1 LALVPKVPPVAVNV
15 VEPGL
20 QISAPVIPVG
30 ATDGCDTVIV
40 FVTPAVESAQ
50 GPAVFFIFT
59 QYVVVTVGDTVKVE
73 LVAPPIGLVPGVLP
87 VPHW

>member
-1 LALVPKVPPVAVNV
+1 MAPVPKVPPIAVKV
-15 VEPGL
+15 VEEPL
-20 QISAPVIPVG
+20 QILAPVTLVG
-30 ATDGCDTVIV
+30 AADGWLTVIV

-50 GPAVFFIFT
+50 GLVVFFIFT

-87 VPHW
+87 VPH

>member
-1 LALVPKVPPVAVNV
+1 MPPIAVKV
-15 VEPGL
+15 VEEPL
-20 QISAPVIPVG
+20 QISAPVTLVG
-30 ATDGCDTVIV
+30 AAEGWLTVIV

-73 LVAPPIGLVPGVLP
+73 LVAPPIGFVPGVLP

>member
-1 LALVPKVPPVAVNV
+1 MPKVPPTAVNV

-20 QISAPVIPVG
+20 QISAPVTLVG
-30 ATDGCDTVIV
+30 AIDGCLTVIV

-50 GPAVFFIFT
+50 GLLVFFIFT

-73 LVAPPIGLVPGVLP
+73 LVAPPIGFAPGVLP